1 MEGLQSWQANR
12 KIRKPVWCRAEAAT
26 RNCSRKIVR
35 ARTLGPWGG
44 MSPFHPPP
52 ALIEN
57 NHLPHRSTPSVLQAS
72 GEPSASFAKSS
83 TEVRGKKRVQERPG
97 EGYRGGLVAQ
107 VALPCFK
114 FSKLCGKR
122 GEGTWKTLK
131 MLLPLP
137 FPPVSKIGL
146 SILIRLQGRL
156 SLRCCPGP
164 CNSGTD
170 GPAAAL
176 ENYSKRRFA

>member
-1 MEGLQSWQANR
+1 M
-12 KIRKPVWCRAEAAT
+12 
-26 RNCSRKIVR
+26 
-35 ARTLGPWGG
+35 
-44 MSPFHPPP
+44 
-52 ALIEN
+52 
-57 NHLPHRSTPSVLQAS
+57 
-72 GEPSASFAKSS
+72 
-83 TEVRGKKRVQERPG
+83 
-97 EGYRGGLVAQ
+97 AQ

>member
-26 RNCSRKIVR
+26 RNCSRKIVL
-35 ARTLGPWGG
+35 ARTLEPWGG

-57 NHLPHRSTPSVLQAS
+57 NHPPPIAQPPQRCKPQVNLPRAS
-72 GEPSASFAKSS
+72 RKVQSRYVAIRGCKSD
-83 TEVRGKKRVQERPG
+83 RGRVIE
-97 EGYRGGLVAQ
+97 EGLQ